1 MAGVWSIKPDT
12 NDHGLALQDLK
23 TVETMEITKKHLLAA
38 IAIIILLITTVG
50 WYTGFLN
57 EERNRW
63 QKNYNSMLLER
74 DSVNGV
80 AITRE
85 LTINELKDGYEKEL
99 MVLKMENISINR
111 LLRYSKAGIKT
122 GFKDVPKKWK
132 TDTLYLPSNAPFD
145 SAMLGRFL
153 KIDSSCVSIS
163 IFEPDGSDT
172 AYVSG
177 NCDINLTLAVYRG
190 KRTRQHHLFGMK
202 LFRSGPRQ
210 PTAKAIADCP
220 GAVIN
225 LTDIEIKR

>member
-1 MAGVWSIKPDT
+1 
-12 NDHGLALQDLK
+12 
-23 TVETMEITKKHLLAA
+23 MEITKKRLLVA
-38 IAIIILLITTVG
+38 IAIISLLITSLL
-50 WYTGFLN
+50 WYSGFLN

-85 LTINELKDGYEKEL
+85 LTINELKDGYEKDL
-99 MVLKMENISINR
+99 MALKLENISINR
-111 LLRYSKAGIKT
+111 LFRLSKAGIKT
-122 GFKDVPKKWK
+122 GFKDVPKKWI
-132 TDTLYLPSNAPFD
+132 DTLYLPSGADFD

-153 KIDSSCVSIS
+153 KIDSSCVSIG
-163 IFEPDGSDT
+163 IFEPEGSDT

-177 NCDINLTLAVYRG
+177 HCDINLTLAVYRG
-190 KRTRQHHLFGMK
+190 KRTRQHHLFGLK

-210 PTAKAIADCP
+210 PTAKAITDCP